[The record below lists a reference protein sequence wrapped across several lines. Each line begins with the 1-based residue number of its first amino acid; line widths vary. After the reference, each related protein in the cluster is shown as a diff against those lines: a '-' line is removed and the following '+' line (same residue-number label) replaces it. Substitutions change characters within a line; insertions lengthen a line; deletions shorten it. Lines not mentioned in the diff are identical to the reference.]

1 MRVLLIPCL
10 LALAACAGTADGLEY
25 SGAGPHVISTAD
37 LQAHLEARDDL
48 VVIDVRTPA
57 EWEQGTI
64 EGALLFA
71 TGEAPDRV
79 DELDPTQAYAII
91 CKAGGR
97 SARFAQLLI
106 DQGFDLVLDVGDG
119 MDGWY
124 EAGR

>member
-1 MRVLLIPCL
+1 MRTPLPACL
-10 LALAACAGTADGLEY
+10 LALAACAGTADDLDYE
-25 SGAGPHVISTAD
+25 GAGPHVISTAD
-37 LQAHLEARDDL
+37 LQAHRDAGYDL
-48 VVIDVRTPA
+48 VIIDVRTPP

-79 DELDPTQAYAII
+79 DELDPSQPYAII

-97 SARFAQLLI
+97 SARFAKLLV

-119 MDGWY
+119 MDAWY
-124 EAGR
+124 EAAR